1 VRATA
6 LRIRQ
11 AASLTRDLLAP
22 GDAIAQW
29 THFVT
34 SSCNAK
40 CRHCF
45 YPINQRKHELTL
57 DEIRRFLDSM
67 PPIRLLLFSGGEP
80 FLRKDLPEIIRA
92 YHERTGFFTASIPTN
107 GYSATRIGE
116 MIERICAI
124 SPDLHLG
131 VSVSLDGM
139 AAFHDGVRQVPG
151 LWNNAVQTL
160 RTVIEL
166 SKRFS
171 NLSAGVI
178 TVFMRDNQ
186 VELDRLCRYIHDEI
200 HPTFHTLNF
209 IRGNPLDGSLATDL
223 DVDRYL
229 ELSRWLDARYGGSDE
244 WTTGWRGV
252 RARARHA
259 INRER
264 YEYIA
269 RIARGGGFER
279 ACIAGEREYV
289 MSETGDVY
297 GCELIGD
304 KLGNVRDAGYDFARI
319 RGGAAARAF
328 VDAKRARACK
338 CTHECNTRTMILFDR
353 RAVVPLASAALGL
366 RKA

>member
-1 VRATA
+1 MNT

-11 AASLTRDLLAP
+11 TASLTRDLLVP
-22 GDAIAQW
+22 GQAIAQW

-45 YPINQRKHELTL
+45 YPINQRKNELTL
-57 DEIRRFLDSM
+57 DEIKRFLDSM

-92 YHERTGFFTASIPTN
+92 YYERTRFFTASIPTN
-107 GYSATRIGE
+107 GYSASRIGA
-116 MIERICAI
+116 MIERICTI

-139 AAFHDGVRQVPG
+139 AEFHDGVRQVPG
-151 LWNNAVQTL
+151 LWKNAIATL
-160 RTVIEL
+160 RTTTEL
-166 SKRFS
+166 SGRFP
-171 NLSAGVI
+171 NLTAGVI
-178 TVFMRDNQ
+178 TVFMRENQ
-186 VELDRLCRYIHDEI
+186 SELEPLCRYIHDEI
-200 HPTFHTLNF
+200 RPTFHTLNF
-209 IRGNPLDGSLATDL
+209 IRGNPLDRSLTTDL
-223 DVDRYL
+223 DVDRYV
-229 ELSRWLDARYGGSDE
+229 ELSRWLDTKYGGSDE
-244 WTTGWRGV
+244 WMTGWRGV

-269 RIARGGGFER
+269 RIARGGDFER

-289 MSETGDVY
+289 MSETGDVH

-304 KLGNVRDAGYDFARI
+304 KLGNIRDAGYDFARI
-319 RGGAAARAF
+319 RAGSATPA
-328 VDAKRARACK
+328 VITAKHARACK
-338 CTHECNTRTMILFDR
+338 CTHEWNPRTMILFAR
-353 RAVVPLASAALGL
+353 RTLLPLASAALGL

>member
-1 VRATA
+1 MSAAA

-11 AASLTRDLLAP
+11 AASLTRDLLFP

-45 YPINQRKHELTL
+45 YPINQRKQELTL
-57 DEIRRFLDSM
+57 DEITRFLETL

-92 YHERTGFFTASIPTN
+92 YYERSSFFTASIPTN
-107 GYSATRIGE
+107 GYSASRIGT
-116 MIERICAI
+116 MIERICGI

-131 VSVSLDGM
+131 IGVSLDGM
-139 AAFHDGVRQVPG
+139 GEFHDNVRQVPG
-151 LWNNAVQTL
+151 LWNNAIQTL
-160 RTVIEL
+160 RTVMQL
-166 SKRFS
+166 TKRFP
-171 NLSAGVI
+171 NLTAGVI
-178 TVFMRDNQ
+178 TVFMRENQ
-186 VELDRLCRYIHDEI
+186 AELDRLCSYIHDEI
-200 HPTFHTLNF
+200 RPTFHTLNF
-209 IRGNPLDGSLATDL
+209 IRGNPLDGSLAQDL

-229 ELSRWLDARYGGSDE
+229 ELSRWLDAHYSGSDD

-252 RARARHA
+252 RARARNA

-264 YEYIA
+264 FEYIA
-269 RIARGGGFER
+269 RLARGGAFEGP
-279 ACIAGEREYV
+279 CIAGEREYV
-289 MSETGDVY
+289 MSETGDIY

-304 KLGNVRDAGYDFARI
+304 KLGNIRDSNYDFSKIRQSDAAQSFVMAKQARQ
-319 RGGAAARAF
+319 
-328 VDAKRARACK
+328 CK
-338 CTHECNTRTMILFDR
+338 CTHECNTRTMIIFNR
-353 RAVVPLASAALGL
+353 RKAMPLVSAALGF

>member
-1 VRATA
+1 MNT

-11 AASLTRDLLAP
+11 TASLARDLLVP
-22 GDAIAQW
+22 GQAIAQW

-45 YPINQRKHELTL
+45 YPINQRKNELTL
-57 DEIRRFLDSM
+57 DEIKRFLDSM

-80 FLRKDLPEIIRA
+80 FLRRDLPEIIRA
-92 YHERTGFFTASIPTN
+92 YYERTRFFTASIPTN
-107 GYSATRIGE
+107 GYSASRIGA
-116 MIERICAI
+116 MIERICTI

-139 AAFHDGVRQVPG
+139 ADFHDGVRQVPG
-151 LWNNAVQTL
+151 LWKNAIETL
-160 RTVIEL
+160 RTTIEL
-166 SKRFS
+166 AGRFP
-171 NLSAGVI
+171 NLTAGVI
-178 TVFMRDNQ
+178 TVFMRENQ
-186 VELDRLCRYIHDEI
+186 SELEPLCRYIHDEI
-200 HPTFHTLNF
+200 RPTFHTLNF
-209 IRGNPLDGSLATDL
+209 IRGNPLDRSLATDL
-223 DVDRYL
+223 DVDRYV
-229 ELSRWLDARYGGSDE
+229 ELSRWLDTTYGGSDE

-289 MSETGDVY
+289 MSETGDVH

-304 KLGNVRDAGYDFARI
+304 KLGNIRDAGYDFARI
-319 RGGAAARAF
+319 RDGSATRAF
-328 VDAKRARACK
+328 INAKHARECK

-353 RAVVPLASAALGL
+353 RTLLPLASAALGL